1 VVRDLSKFRINLE
14 KATVLLVDETALG
27 LDVLS
32 TIVNGFGIRERLRA
46 ASAFEAMDLVKT
58 RTIDLVLVEASL
70 RGMDGYDFI
79 RWLRR
84 SGLKPNAYAPA
95 ILITGH
101 TPADKVAKARD
112 CGANYIVTKPLT
124 MLSMLERIVFVARDG
139 RPFVECDSYVGP
151 DRRFKNLGPPPG
163 VAGRRRT
170 DREDPFAD
178 LADPG
183 ELEAILQKKD
193 TA

>member
-1 VVRDLSKFRINLE
+1 MARDLSKLRINLE
-14 KATVLLVDETALG
+14 KATVLLVDETPLG

-58 RTIDLVLVEASL
+58 RTIDLFLVEASL

-79 RWLRR
+79 AWLRR
-84 SGLKPNAYAPA
+84 CGLKPNAYAPA

-124 MLSMLERIVFVARDG
+124 MLAMLERIVFVARDA
-139 RPFVECDSYVGP
+139 RPFVECDTYVGP
-151 DRRFKNLGPPPG
+151 DRRFKNVGPPPG
-163 VAGRRRT
+163 TPGRRRT
-170 DREDPFAD
+170 DREDPLGGFD
-178 LADPG
+178 LAD
-183 ELEAILQKKD
+183 LSEALLQRKD
-193 TA
+193 PA